1 MPRARSPQARR
12 RPAARRRRRAP
23 AALWGALGLL
33 AVAAGVA
40 LLLWVRTPGGS
51 GAWLAKG
58 ADKLYGEVQARID
71 EAAASVLPGL
81 DRDPWPADG
90 AAAAWPLP
98 VSGGTA
104 AVRCRL
110 VAAPAGLSLAETE
123 SRLTT
128 AVERAGG
135 RVLWRERLPRDPAAA
150 PAATGQPRDR
160 HDLLRLDLGAPGR
173 PTHTLVLYAP
183 AAGRPAVRWLLPR
196 DGAAGAAGAAPAAT
210 AGSAGTAG
218 VGPSA
223 EPVATPGLDGTAAPA
238 GPAEAGEGPLLAIVI
253 DDWGAIQNAA
263 TRQLLALEA
272 PLTMAVLPGQRHS
285 ARYAAE
291 ATPPAI
297 ASLLAAARR
306 PAGGG
311 APAAPDAPAA
321 GGARAATARRQAE
334 LSRQRLARGCPVEL
348 TVVGEGRPAQG
359 APDAGAAVVPA
370 RRRETILHLP
380 MEAEGVDP
388 AGLGPYGILAGQPAD
403 EIERRLAAALA
414 TTPGVTGVS
423 NHMGSRA
430 TADTLTMDRLLAA
443 LRARDLFFLDSLTT
457 PRSTAAAAAAR
468 QGVPLLRN
476 RLFLDEG
483 RPGADVVR
491 SRLRELADVARRSGA
506 AIGIGHPHPET
517 AAVLAEELPRLQR
530 EGVRLVTLSEL
541 QALRGIAGGPAPAA
555 AEPAST
561 TPPAAASAPPPAP
574 ASPPAR

>member
-1 MPRARSPQARR
+1 MPRARRPQARR

-23 AALWGALGLL
+23 AALWGALGSL

-40 LLLWVRTPGGS
+40 LLLWVRTPGGGS
-51 GAWLAKG
+51 AWLAKG

-71 EAAASVLPGL
+71 EAAASVLPAL

-90 AAAAWPLP
+90 SAAAWPLP
-98 VSGGTA
+98 VAGGA
-104 AVRCRL
+104 AAIRCQL

-123 SRLTT
+123 SRLTA
-128 AVERAGG
+128 AVARAGG

-150 PAATGQPRDR
+150 PAASGKPRDR
-160 HDLLRLDLGAPGR
+160 QELLRLDLGAPGR

-196 DGAAGAAGAAPAAT
+196 DGGAGAAGEAPAGIAGAAGA
-210 AGSAGTAG
+210 GSAAASAG
-218 VGPSA
+218 RAGPAGPA
-223 EPVATPGLDGTAAPA
+223 ETAAPA
-238 GPAEAGEGPLLAIVI
+238 GPAAAGGGPLLAIVI

-263 TRQLLALEA
+263 TRRLLALEE

-285 ARYAAE
+285 ARCAAE

-297 ASLLAAARR
+297 APLLAAARR
-306 PAGGG
+306 PGGGG
-311 APAAPDAPAA
+311 APDAPDALNAA
-321 GGARAATARRQAE
+321 GPRAAAARRQAE
-334 LSRQRLARGCPVEL
+334 LSRQRLARGCPVAL
-348 TVVGEGRPAQG
+348 AVVGEQG
-359 APDAGAAVVPA
+359 PVPGAAAASGAVPA

-457 PRSTAAAAAAR
+457 PRSAAAAAAAR
-468 QGVPLLRN
+468 HGVPLLRN

-491 SRLRELADVARRSGA
+491 SRLRELADAARRSGA
-506 AIGIGHPHPET
+506 AVGIGHPHPET
-517 AAVLAEELPRLQR
+517 AAVLAEELPRLRR

-541 QALRGIAGGPAPAA
+541 LALRGIASGPAPASGA
-555 AEPAST
+555 PAST
-561 TPPAAASAPPPAP
+561 APPAAPSAPWTPPAPTPP
-574 ASPPAR
+574 R